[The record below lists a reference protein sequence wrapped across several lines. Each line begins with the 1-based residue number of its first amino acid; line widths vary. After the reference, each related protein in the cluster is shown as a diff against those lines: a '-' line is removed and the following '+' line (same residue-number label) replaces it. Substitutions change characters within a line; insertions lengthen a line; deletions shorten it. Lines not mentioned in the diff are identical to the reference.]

1 MLLIIFYPTVRTGR
15 PCSYKEQSQKTQKN
29 CACCSIVVV
38 VSLFFCTTK
47 EKKEC
52 YNLHSYRLNIFIR
65 DESNTRQKE
74 INGHTM
80 TMILIP
86 RQRND
91 KELRR
96 IIFPYLAG
104 YIRSKCAL
112 NANIIQRDSFK
123 IFMSTPL

>member
-15 PCSYKEQSQKTQKN
+15 PCMYKEQSQKTQKN

-38 VSLFFCTTK
+38 VQKK
-47 EKKEC
+47 EKEC
-52 YNLHSYRLNIFIR
+52 YSLRLNIFIR

-80 TMILIP
+80 TMIVIS